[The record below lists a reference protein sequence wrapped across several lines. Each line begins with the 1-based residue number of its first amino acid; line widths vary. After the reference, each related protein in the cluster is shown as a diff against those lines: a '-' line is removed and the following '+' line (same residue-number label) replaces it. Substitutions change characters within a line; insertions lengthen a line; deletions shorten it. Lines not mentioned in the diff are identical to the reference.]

1 MDVSCAAY
9 FEFPSNYVLNLLPLS
24 SHGVVTL
31 LSDGSIRI
39 LPNSPETWTTVGSKI
54 YTKPDSALTLTGLRA
69 YDENVFAVSG
79 SNGVNLYDLRT
90 GSNSSVASFVSAS
103 AVSLLCLDV
112 KDHKLAAGSELV
124 GSDASVLLW
133 DLRSKKSIVSY
144 LDSHND
150 DVTEISFHPT
160 QSNALLSGSTDGLIN
175 IFNTDITDEDDAVYQ
190 AINHEASIHRA
201 GFLSDK
207 RIFGLSHMET
217 LSVYQWADPDENV
230 EEPKPNEFGDLRQ
243 RLGCEYV
250 SDIIVGAANSASYIA
265 TGSNNE
271 TQNFKLIP
279 FANEAISSS
288 DSWINLVGAHGEE
301 VVRSVVIG
309 NSPLGVLTG
318 GEDGIV
324 KYWNAGI
331 DQAATEDPWTT
342 VEKKEKKSKDKKKD
356 KHKDKHSKKEKK
368 RKEKKRYA
376 PY

>member
-1 MDVSCAAY
+1 MDVSCTAQI
-9 FEFPSNYVLNLLPLS
+9 EFPSNYVLNLLPLS
-24 SHGVVTL
+24 AHGIVSL
-31 LSDGSIRI
+31 LSDGSISI
-39 LPNSPETWTTVGSKI
+39 LPNSPENWKTLGSKT
-54 YTKPDSALTLTGLRA
+54 YTKPDSSLTLTGIKA

-79 SNGVNLYDLRT
+79 SNGVQLYDLRA
-90 GSNSSVASFVSAS
+90 NSSSSVGSFGSPSGA
-103 AVSLLCLDV
+103 SLLCLDV
-112 KDHKLAAGSELV
+112 KDHKLASGTELV

-133 DLRSKKSIVSY
+133 DLRSTKSIVNY

-175 IFNTDITDEDDAVYQ
+175 IFNTDIIDEDDAVYQ

-243 RLGCEYV
+243 KLDCEYV
-250 SDIIVGAANSASYIA
+250 SDIIVGPVNGTSYIA
-265 TGSNNE
+265 AGSNNE
-271 TQNFKLIP
+271 AQNFKLIP
-279 FANEAISSS
+279 FANELIASSG
-288 DSWINLVGAHGEE
+288 SWINLLGAHGEE

-309 NSPLGVLTG
+309 HSSPGVLTG
-318 GEDGIV
+318 GEDGVV

-331 DQAATEDPWTT
+331 AQAAPEEPWTT
-342 VEKKEKKSKDKKKD
+342 VEKKEKKSKEKKKD
-356 KHKDKHSKKEKK
+356 KHKDKHSKKDKK